1 MTMNMKEGSYCVVNY
16 GEDLTVVDFNGDSA
30 STPSAIVGAAKSAG
44 NDEILLS
51 AVLSVTAAL
60 HKLCVYCP
68 GLLRDGV
75 LLENSDFGLE
85 RDIGSHRFIHLFQ
98 FSPDSPRLSRSTFC
112 NYFKGD
118 CTRPAFFD
126 LLGCG
131 IFNTDG
137 HRWSLLGNDIPNST
151 GPLYWSPTGTIEV
164 RGPSLCFSHGVATV
178 CRPVISASSAPST
191 QASPASSAAF
201 PCLAVVA

>member
-1 MTMNMKEGSYCVVNY
+1 MFTLPSGPDAA
-16 GEDLTVVDFNGDSA
+16 GEAAPSSLDVEDHDPVAPRHHHHLRRQSAGVQSSCSTEEMIAGSA
-30 STPSAIVGAAKSAG
+30 STPSAIVGAVKSAG

-68 GLLRDGV
+68 GLLRDGG

-131 IFNTDG
+131 IFNTDA
-137 HRWSLLGNDIPNST
+137 HRWSLLDNDIPNST
-151 GPLYWSPTGTIEV
+151 GPLS
-164 RGPSLCFSHGVATV
+164 
-178 CRPVISASSAPST
+178 
-191 QASPASSAAF
+191 
-201 PCLAVVA
+201 